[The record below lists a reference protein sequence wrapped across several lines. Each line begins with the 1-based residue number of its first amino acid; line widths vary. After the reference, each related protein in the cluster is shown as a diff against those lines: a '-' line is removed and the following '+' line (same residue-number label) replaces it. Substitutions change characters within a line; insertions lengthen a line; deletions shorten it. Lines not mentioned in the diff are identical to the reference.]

1 MIEWLVPVAVAVIGG
16 PLVVVVQSLRKEN
29 TSQHAEAREL
39 LKMVAGKV
47 DKVDDKLDGHI
58 SWHLSRTRKPKIKQT
73 EVIIKAD

>member
-1 MIEWLVPVAVAVIGG
+1 MIEWLVPLAVAVIGG

-29 TSQHAEAREL
+29 TSQHAESREL
-39 LKMVAGKV
+39 LKMVVSKV

-58 SWHLSRTRKPKIKQT
+58 SWHLSRTRKPKVKKD

>member
-1 MIEWLVPVAVAVIGG
+1 MEWLVPVAVALIGG

-39 LKMVAGKV
+39 LNLVAGKV